1 MPRKRRKSRIV
12 YTSANQLKL
21 VRGGVDYFQ
30 TLIKLIDSSGTS
42 IHIQI
47 YIFAE
52 DNTGK
57 EVAEALKNAAKRG
70 VKIFLLVDGYA
81 SQSLSSDFIEDLKS
95 NGIQFNQFEP
105 IFRRRDFY
113 FGRRMHHKI
122 VVVDGEQGL
131 VGGIN
136 ISDRYN
142 DVADEPAWLDWAAH
156 VKGESA
162 ATLEQ
167 ICIETWNLESGNQSK
182 RLPKKP
188 THPDYKVNA
197 TCLVGVRRND
207 WVMCKNQISKTYL
220 DMFRNADKEM
230 IIMSS
235 YFLPGR
241 MFRRGL
247 KRAVRRG
254 VKIRLILAGKSDI
267 ALAKYAERYM
277 YTWLLRNQIRI
288 FEYQPTVLHGKVAT
302 MDGHRTTIGSFNV
315 NNISAYSSIEL
326 NLDVDNAEFA
336 ESVQHQ
342 FEKIIQKDCVEIT
355 VDDFK
360 NNTGV
365 FAKFSQYISYWIV
378 RFTYFIFTFYFKQ
391 KE

>member
-1 MPRKRRKSRIV
+1 
-12 YTSANQLKL
+12 
-21 VRGGVDYFQ
+21 
-30 TLIKLIDSSGTS
+30 
-42 IHIQI
+42 
-47 YIFAE
+47 
-52 DNTGK
+52 
-57 EVAEALKNAAKRG
+57 
-70 VKIFLLVDGYA
+70 
-81 SQSLSSDFIEDLKS
+81 
-95 NGIQFNQFEP
+95 
-105 IFRRRDFY
+105 
-113 FGRRMHHKI
+113 MHHKI

-142 DVADEPAWLDWAAH
+142 DIADEPAWLDWAAH
-156 VKGESA
+156 VIGESA

-167 ICIETWNLESGNQSK
+167 ICIETWNLELVNKSK
-182 RLPKKP
+182 RLPKTP
-188 THPDYKVNA
+188 TRPDYKVNA
-197 TCLVGVRRND
+197 NCLVGVRRND
-207 WVMCKNQISKTYL
+207 WVMRKNQISKTYF
-220 DMFRNADKEM
+220 DMCRNANEEM
-230 IIMSS
+230 IILSS

-241 MFRRGL
+241 LFRRGL

-302 MDGHRTTIGSFNV
+302 MDSRRTTIGSFNV

-342 FEKIIQKDCVEIT
+342 FEKIMQEDCVEIT
-355 VDDFK
+355 VDDF
-360 NNTGV
+360 NNKTGV
-365 FAKFSQYISYWIV
+365 FAKFSQYMSYWIV
-378 RFTYFIFTFYFKQ
+378 RFTYFVFTFYFKQ